1 MRKEMLKMGAVDI
14 VVFIGAVLFALGGA
28 IKMFKPDIRI
38 LRSTLPCGFS
48 MVILG
53 VGLALKAVGV

>member
-1 MRKEMLKMGAVDI
+1 MGAADI
-14 VVFIGAVLFALGGA
+14 FVFICAVLFTLGGV

-48 MVILG
+48 MVFLG

>member
-1 MRKEMLKMGAVDI
+1 MGAVDI

-28 IKMFKPDIRI
+28 LKLFKHNIRI
-38 LRSTLPCGFS
+38 LGSTLPCGFS
-48 MVILG
+48 RVILG

>member
-1 MRKEMLKMGAVDI
+1 MGAVDI

-38 LRSTLPCGFS
+38 LGSTLPCGLS
-48 MVILG
+48 MAILG
-53 VGLALKAVGV
+53 VGACTEGRRDVRA

>member
-1 MRKEMLKMGAVDI
+1 MGAVEI

-28 IKMFKPDIRI
+28 IKLFKPDIRI
-38 LRSTLPCGFS
+38 LGSTMPCGFS

-53 VGLALKAVGV
+53 VGLALKAVGM